1 MKTKKNRGGG
11 LSADFRGKR
20 ISQMKQTP
28 KTLQS
33 LHADSKWGLVL
44 IRSLV
49 SAIHVCVQHHTCVRH
64 ILAHTFLPAARLL
77 FCWRDF
83 FCWRHFFCW
92 RDFSLLVRLSF
103 AGATFFRWRD
113 CIFAGATFFFAG
125 ATFFCWHD
133 FFSLARLFSQALI
146 CRSLLVLW
154 RAQTTSTYSCK
165 QDGWLVWFRSRESK

>member
-1 MKTKKNRGGG
+1 MVKGKKNRGGG

-33 LHADSKWGLVL
+33 LLADSKSRLVL

-83 FCWRHFFCW
+83 FLLARLFFAGATFFCWRDFFSLARLYFCWRDFFFAGATFFCW
-92 RDFSLLVRLSF
+92 RDFSLLARLYF
-103 AGATFFRWRD
+103 CWRD
-113 CIFAGATFFFAG
+113 FFFAG

-133 FFSLARLFSQALI
+133 FFPLARLFSQALI
-146 CRSLLVLW
+146 CRTLLV
-154 RAQTTSTYSCK
+154 
-165 QDGWLVWFRSRESK
+165 

>member
-28 KTLQS
+28 KTLES
-33 LHADSKWGLVL
+33 LLADSKWRLVL

-83 FCWRHFFCW
+83 
-92 RDFSLLVRLSF
+92 SSLVRLSF

-113 CIFAGATFFFAG
+113 CIFVG

-146 CRSLLVLW
+146 CRTLLVLLW
-154 RAQTTSTYSCK
+154 AQTTGTYSCK
-165 QDGWLVWFRSRESK
+165 QDGWLVWLRSRESK

>member
-1 MKTKKNRGGG
+1 MTAIPSARSIRFGSRLWKVNDQYWNFSITICFTNFTNYFEAISLVKTKKNRGGG

-33 LHADSKWGLVL
+33 LLADSKWRLVL

-83 FCWRHFFCW
+83 
-92 RDFSLLVRLSF
+92 SLLVWLSF

-113 CIFAGATFFFAG
+113 FIFAGATLFR
-125 ATFFCWHD
+125 WRD
-133 FFSLARLFSQALI
+133 FFLK
-146 CRSLLVLW
+146 RSFVD
-154 RAQTTSTYSCK
+154 RC
-165 QDGWLVWFRSRESK
+165 